1 MTSWD
6 AAITAMEAVNTQLE
20 THFEH
25 LSDPHFLGNTR
36 EHIGRYAA
44 EGVARGFY
52 AIALHQQLLSWQLDD
67 LVLEQ
72 LQAGESRTHAE
83 GPITK
88 LNPET

>member
-1 MTSWD
+1 MASWE
-6 AAITAMEAVNTQLE
+6 AATFAMEAVNAELE

-44 EGVARGFY
+44 EGCARGFY

-72 LQAGESRTHAE
+72 LQAGESPKQVE

-88 LNPET
+88 LNPEP

>member
-1 MTSWD
+1 MHSWD
-6 AAITAMEAVNTQLE
+6 AGITAMKAVNTQLE

-52 AIALHQQLLSWQLDD
+52 AIALRQQLLNWHLED
-67 LVLEQ
+67 LVLAQ
-72 LQAGESRTHAE
+72 LQAGESPKQVE

-88 LNPET
+88 LNPAP

>member
-1 MTSWD
+1 
-6 AAITAMEAVNTQLE
+6 MEAVICELE
-20 THFEH
+20 AHFEH

-72 LQAGESRTHAE
+72 LQAGEPPTHVA

-88 LNPET
+88 LNPAP

>member
-1 MTSWD
+1 
-6 AAITAMEAVNTQLE
+6 MEAVNVELE

-52 AIALHQQLLSWQLDD
+52 AIAIHQQILSRQLDD
-67 LVLEQ
+67 LVLEH
-72 LQAGESRTHAE
+72 LQARESPTHVA

-88 LNPET
+88 LNPAP